1 MAISIVQRIR
11 LGFAFLLLLL
21 LFLGVISYVKTATI
35 HGRFR
40 QVTEVATPLTLNA
53 SRLRE
58 ALMAA
63 DRDTLAHLASWELS
77 SFPRLQQSFTQEKA
91 RYVQYIRDF
100 SALTLDAESTQQ
112 LQKVIHEAPQLF
124 TISEQLMGL
133 HEEAATLA
141 HKLSQMRS
149 DFLQLD
155 DNYRSAADLLL
166 HFTASQRSLQNKA
179 ELITSGIARDLKMI
193 QRADAKTNLQA
204 LQSVLAK
211 DIEIANQRLA
221 RIAVPDDV
229 KARFTRHVQRI
240 PQLVF
245 GEQGFIEALSRNQV
259 ISQQM
264 LVLQTKQDSS
274 AKQLGLALDK
284 LISISNQSMQ
294 VDRQSADAAVQ
305 SASFWILV
313 VSCFSAAVAIVIA
326 WSTARSIQIPLVRM
340 NEILALM
347 ARGDMTL
354 RINYRAKNELGELA
368 NSIDLLAHNTNEL
381 LVEIQNGSEDLVRET
396 QNTADISELVMTRVQ
411 EQKKQ
416 TDQVAAAIS
425 ELESSATEVAR
436 SSEHARSEVDSAN
449 NESQRGMSIV
459 LENRRGIEQLA
470 TEISEAVFITH
481 KLEGFSNNI
490 GNILDVIR
498 GIAEQTNLLALN
510 AAIEAARA
518 GDAGR
523 GFAVVSDEVRAL
535 ATRSQRATQEI
546 QAMIHNLQNC
556 SSEVA
561 AVMER
566 SHEQTQLSVHQ
577 TKETEHALENIA
589 LRMKAIKEI
598 ADQVAY
604 AAEEQISV
612 SQGVAQHVAS
622 IADVAYETEQASKAS
637 ANSSEVLAGLADRQQ
652 ALIAHFKV

>member
-1 MAISIVQRIR
+1 VQRI
-11 LGFAFLLLLL
+11 
-21 LFLGVISYVKTATI
+21 S
-35 HGRFR
+35 
-40 QVTEVATPLTLNA
+40 
-53 SRLRE
+53 
-58 ALMAA
+58 
-63 DRDTLAHLASWELS
+63 
-77 SFPRLQQSFTQEKA
+77 
-91 RYVQYIRDF
+91 
-100 SALTLDAESTQQ
+100 
-112 LQKVIHEAPQLF
+112 
-124 TISEQLMGL
+124 
-133 HEEAATLA
+133 
-141 HKLSQMRS
+141 
-149 DFLQLD
+149 
-155 DNYRSAADLLL
+155 
-166 HFTASQRSLQNKA
+166 
-179 ELITSGIARDLKMI
+179 
-193 QRADAKTNLQA
+193 
-204 LQSVLAK
+204 
-211 DIEIANQRLA
+211 
-221 RIAVPDDV
+221 
-229 KARFTRHVQRI
+229 
-240 PQLVF
+240 QLVF
-245 GEQGFIEALSRNQV
+245 GEQGLIDALSRDQV
-259 ISQQM
+259 ISQQL
-264 LVLQTKQDSS
+264 LVLQTKQDES

-294 VDRQSADAAVQ
+294 VDRQSADAEVQ
-305 SASFWILV
+305 SAGFWIMAVSIFSVLV
-313 VSCFSAAVAIVIA
+313 ALLIA
-326 WSTARSIQIPLVRM
+326 RSTALSIQIPLTRINQV
-340 NEILALM
+340 LTLM
-347 ARGDMTL
+347 AKGDMTL
-354 RINYRAKNELGELA
+354 RINYRAKNELGVLA

-396 QNTADISELVMTRVQ
+396 QNTAEISELVMSRVQ

-436 SSEHARSEVDSAN
+436 SSEHARSEVDAAN

-459 LENRRGIEQLA
+459 LENRHGIEQLA
-470 TEISEAVFITH
+470 TEISAAVLITH
-481 KLEGFSNNI
+481 KLAGFSSNI

-577 TKETEHALENIA
+577 TRETEHALENIA

-652 ALIAHFKV
+652 ALIAHFNV

>member
-1 MAISIVQRIR
+1 MTISIVQRIR
-11 LGFAFLLLLL
+11 LGFVFLLLLL

-63 DRDTLAHLASWELS
+63 DRDTLAHLANWELS
-77 SFPRLQQSFTQEKA
+77 GFPHLRQSFAQEKV
-91 RYVQYIRDF
+91 RYDQYIHEF
-100 SALTLDAESTQQ
+100 AALTLDTDSTQL
-112 LQKVIHEAPQLF
+112 LQKVTHEAPQLF

-133 HEEAATLA
+133 HEEEATLA

-166 HFTASQRSLQNKA
+166 HFTATQRSLQNKA

-193 QRADAKTNLQA
+193 QRADDKTNLQD

-211 DIEIANQRLA
+211 DIEIANKRLA

-245 GEQGFIEALSRNQV
+245 GEQGLIAALSRNQA

-264 LVLQTKQDSS
+264 RVLQTKQEAS

-294 VDRQSADAAVQ
+294 VDRKNTDAAVQ
-305 SASFWILV
+305 SASFWIVAVSFFSVLV
-313 VSCFSAAVAIVIA
+313 ALLIA
-326 WSTARSIQIPLVRM
+326 SNTARSIQIPLTRINQV
-340 NEILALM
+340 LTLM
-347 ARGDMTL
+347 ANGDMTL
-354 RINYRAKNELGELA
+354 RINYQVKNELGELA
-368 NSIDLLAHNTNEL
+368 NSIDQLAHNTNGL

-396 QNTADISELVMTRVQ
+396 QNTSDISALVKTRVQ

-449 NESQRGMSIV
+449 SESQRGMSIV
-459 LENRRGIEQLA
+459 LENRQGIEQLA
-470 TEISEAVFITH
+470 TEISAAVLITH
-481 KLEGFSNNI
+481 KLEGFSSNI
-490 GNILDVIR
+490 GNILEVIR

-535 ATRSQRATQEI
+535 ATRSQGATQEI
-546 QAMIHNLQNC
+546 QSMINNLQNC

-561 AVMER
+561 AVMAR

-577 TKETEHALENIA
+577 TRETERALENIA
-589 LRMKAIKEI
+589 LRMNAIKEI

-612 SQGVAQHVAS
+612 SQGVAQHVAG
-622 IADVAYETEQASKAS
+622 IAGVAYETEQASIAS
-637 ANSSEVLAGLADRQQ
+637 ANSSEVLAELADRQQ
-652 ALIAHFKV
+652 ALIARFKV

>member
-1 MAISIVQRIR
+1 MTISIVQRIR

-21 LFLGVISYVKTATI
+21 LLLGVISYVKTVSI

-53 SRLRE
+53 SRLRD

-63 DRDTLAHLASWELS
+63 DRNTLEYLASWDLS
-77 SFPRLQQSFTQEKA
+77 VFPHLRQSFAQEKA
-91 RYVQYIRDF
+91 RYSQYVHDF
-100 SALTLDAESTQQ
+100 TALTLDPESTKQ
-112 LQKVIHEAPQLF
+112 LQQVTHDAPQLF
-124 TISEQLMGL
+124 AISEQLMAL
-133 HEEAATLA
+133 HEEEAALA

-193 QRADAKTNLQA
+193 QRADAKTDLPA
-204 LQSVLAK
+204 LQLVLAK

-240 PQLVF
+240 PLLVF
-245 GEQGFIEALSRNQV
+245 GEQGLIEALSRNQV

-264 LVLQTKQDSS
+264 QVLQTKQDTS

-294 VDRQSADAAVQ
+294 VDRKSADAAVQ
-305 SASFWILV
+305 GASFWIVV
-313 VSCFSAAVAIVIA
+313 VSCFSAVVALVIA
-326 WSTARSIQIPLVRM
+326 WSMARSIQIPLVRM
-340 NEILALM
+340 NETLALM

-354 RINYRAKNELGELA
+354 RINYQAKNELGELA
-368 NSIDLLAHNTNEL
+368 NSIDQLARNTNEV
-381 LVEIQNGSEDLVRET
+381 LVEIQDGSAGLVHET
-396 QNTADISELVMTRVQ
+396 QNTADISELVMARVQ

-416 TDQVAAAIS
+416 IDQVAAAIS

-436 SSEHARSEVDSAN
+436 SSEHARGEVNAAN
-449 NESQRGMSIV
+449 SESQRGMSIV
-459 LENRRGIEQLA
+459 LDNRHGIEQLA
-470 TEISEAVFITH
+470 TEISAAVLITH
-481 KLEGFSNNI
+481 KLAGFSSNI

-535 ATRSQRATQEI
+535 ATRSQGATQEI
-546 QAMIHNLQNC
+546 QSMILNLQNC

-561 AVMER
+561 AVMAR

-577 TKETEHALENIA
+577 TRETERALENIA
-589 LRMKAIKEI
+589 LRMNAIKEI

-604 AAEEQISV
+604 AAGEQISV
-612 SQGVAQHVAS
+612 SQGVAQHVAG
-622 IADVAYETEQASKAS
+622 IADVAYETEQASIAS

-652 ALIAHFKV
+652 ALIARFNV

>member
-1 MAISIVQRIR
+1 MTISIVQRIR
-11 LGFAFLLLLL
+11 LGFALLLLLL

-58 ALMAA
+58 VLMAA

-77 SFPRLQQSFTQEKA
+77 SFPRLQQSFAQEQA

-100 SALTLDAESTQQ
+100 SALTLDPESTQQ
-112 LQKVIHEAPQLF
+112 LQKITQEAPQLF

-141 HKLSQMRS
+141 QKLSKMRS

-193 QRADAKTNLQA
+193 QRADAKTNLQT

-245 GEQGFIEALSRNQV
+245 GEQGLIDALSRDQV
-259 ISQQM
+259 INQQL
-264 LVLQTKQDSS
+264 LVLQTKQDES

-305 SASFWILV
+305 SASFWIVAVSFISVLV
-313 VSCFSAAVAIVIA
+313 ALLIA
-326 WSTARSIQIPLVRM
+326 RSTARSIQIPLTRINQV
-340 NEILALM
+340 LTLM
-347 ARGDMTL
+347 AKGDMTL
-354 RINYRAKNELGELA
+354 RINYQAKNELGALA

-396 QNTADISELVMTRVQ
+396 QNTADISELVMARVQ

-470 TEISEAVFITH
+470 TEISAAVFITH

-637 ANSSEVLAGLADRQQ
+637 ANSSEVLAGLADQQQ